1 MWNDRLDESKMGR
14 DCVLGKRNKKQRR
27 SLTFFITHCHVRI
40 FRRQFFNPVD
50 TYSVYTYCTCS
61 TPTDD
66 IHTYIHLF
74 IYAYL
79 LFIQYIHTIQTTDRI
94 EMSDIRV
101 YEVTV
106 NTVHPPPVSM
116 HIAYCH
122 QWILHRT
129 TMFSLFPF
137 LCETSHTPYVQQQ
150 PRGYIHTGGK
160 TLLLDYSTTSPD
172 RIRTLD
178 WS

>member
-1 MWNDRLDESKMGR
+1 MFEFSGDNFLTLWTHTVYILTVHAVLRLM
-14 DCVLGKRNKKQRR
+14 
-27 SLTFFITHCHVRI
+27 
-40 FRRQFFNPVD
+40 
-50 TYSVYTYCTCS
+50 TY
-61 TPTDD
+61 
-66 IHTYIHLF
+66 IHTYIYSF
-74 IYAYL
+74 MRICCS
-79 LFIQYIHTIQTTDRI
+79 FSIYIHTIQTTDRI

-101 YEVTV
+101 FEVTV